1 MYIVLKHLVLK
12 YMFNYNVN
20 NEHFTL
26 EKNDI
31 MRRTISWECIP
42 IIEFAKNKKEYCL
55 IVKYFLSRIQEWLV
69 LWLQCV
75 QWVTHHQKV
84 STELQGLEA
93 GCILCSE
100 HCITE
105 YQQYYERTSSCF
117 YFIYMYTVSCMST
130 IEPVLSST
138 ILSSHLVLNI
148 WSSKFQ
154 ICFPLITVTVIF
166 TSINWSPL

>member
-1 MYIVLKHLVLK
+1 MLIPGLCSTDWIGLWLVPLRWYVSLLKILSSAPSQTFCQVSLDSLLVIVYFFLAPERYCEGEVSWPWPSQDL

-55 IVKYFLSRIQEWLV
+55 IAKYFLSRIQEWLV

-105 YQQYYERTSSCF
+105 YQQYY
-117 YFIYMYTVSCMST
+117 
-130 IEPVLSST
+130 
-138 ILSSHLVLNI
+138 
-148 WSSKFQ
+148 
-154 ICFPLITVTVIF
+154 
-166 TSINWSPL
+166 

>member
-55 IVKYFLSRIQEWLV
+55 IAKYFLSRIQEWLV

-100 HCITE
+100 HHWVPAILLKNSLLLLYIHIHCILHE
-105 YQQYYERTSSCF
+105 YNWTC
-117 YFIYMYTVSCMST
+117 
-130 IEPVLSST
+130 IEQHHTKQSPC
-138 ILSSHLVLNI
+138 IKHLVIKIPNL
-148 WSSKFQ
+148 
-154 ICFPLITVTVIF
+154 FPLNHSNF
-166 TSINWSPL
+166 YLY